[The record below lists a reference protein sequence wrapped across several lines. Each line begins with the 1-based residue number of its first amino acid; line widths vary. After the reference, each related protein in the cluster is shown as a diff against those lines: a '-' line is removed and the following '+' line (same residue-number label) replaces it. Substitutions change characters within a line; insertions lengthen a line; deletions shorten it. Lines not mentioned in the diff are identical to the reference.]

1 MRRALMSL
9 LLFLAFPAAAD
20 AASVKVVDCV
30 PALDPAARTTTF
42 EARMRPARGSERMQV
57 RFTLQMREDGLH
69 LWRRVAAEG
78 FDSWLSSLAGVRRY
92 SYAKTVVNLAAPA
105 SYRTVVRFRWLDAD
119 GAVVKSARIT
129 SASCRQPDMR
139 PNLVARRVD
148 VLPGPDADTRRYAV
162 TLRNDGR
169 ADAGPFTALLDVPD
183 VELAPLSVL
192 DLPASTQRVVT
203 FTAPP
208 CTAGAPLTVTLDP
221 DQTVDERDEDDNVL
235 VVPCPAP

>member
-9 LLFLAFPAAAD
+9 LLFLAFPAVAD

-69 LWRRVAAEG
+69 LWRRVPAEG

-139 PNLVARRVD
+139 PNLVARSVE
-148 VLPGPDADTRRYAV
+148 VLPGPDADTRRYAI

-169 ADAGPFTALLDVPD
+169 ADAGPFTALLDVSD
-183 VELAPLSVL
+183 AELAPLSVL

-203 FTAPP
+203 FIAPP

-221 DQTVDERDEDDNVL
+221 DETVDERHEDDNVL